1 MAFGIPPKYELRIK
15 HGLTKKSCEKK
26 VQKALDA
33 LAYLKVGHEKNAFDY
48 RTRNG
53 IMTMGERFLVYVGE
67 TEMLV
72 ISKSINPGQFID
84 FGRNKQNVE
93 RFMEVYRAETV

>member
-1 MAFGIPPKYELRIK
+1 MAFGLPPKYQLKLK
-15 HGLTKKSCEKK
+15 HGLTKGTCKAK
-26 VQKALDA
+26 VQQALKALD
-33 LAYLKVGHEKNAFDY
+33 YIEVGHEKNALDY

-67 TEMLV
+67 TEMLI
-72 ISKSINPGQFID
+72 ISKSINPGQFLD

-93 RFMEVYRAETV
+93 RFMEVYKNI